1 MEREFRFNQDT
12 AVVKTTEGTI
22 QGYFDDGLYIFKG
35 VPYAE
40 AERFHDPHPAHWE
53 GIKNCT
59 SYGYVCPLLSL
70 PSPNNELLVP
80 HRYWVMNEDCM
91 NLNVWTEGLD
101 DQKRPVIVWLHGGG
115 FESGSAI
122 EHIAYEGENL
132 AKYAHSVI
140 VSVNHRLNILGY
152 FDLSD
157 YGEEYANSGNAG
169 TSDLIAA
176 LEWIR
181 DNIARFGGDPG
192 NITLFGQSGGGCKIT
207 ALLQSPAADGLFH
220 KGLIMSGVIN
230 TAVLKDAKGSGKPM
244 AEAVMKEL
252 GISDVHEL
260 EKVPYSELAKA
271 YTKVRPSLR
280 AAGLNDGGNPHPNAY
295 YFGDPLANGKG
306 FRKETAGIPL
316 IVGTV
321 FGEFSSFCP
330 TPYQKKKMTRDEQI
344 SWLKKDIGEET
355 VKTLLPLF
363 EAAYPERDV
372 VDLDQ
377 LDCIFRYPT
386 MKYIEMRAQLKAQ
399 VWSYLFNMDSVLDN
413 GTVPWHCSD
422 VPYVFHNCQYVPT
435 QVRAGSDRL
444 EDEISGAFA
453 SFARSGDFRSS
464 SLPEWKSCTPG
475 HEYTMILD
483 EHPRV
488 RENFD
493 HELIQKDND
502 LVLQHLMTRLLE
514 NAGMI
519 QH

>member
-101 DQKRPVIVWLHGGG
+101 DQKRPVIVWLHGAG

-207 ALLQSPAADGLFH
+207 ALRQSPAADGLFH

-386 MKYIEMRAQLKAQ
+386 MKYIEMRAQLKTQ

-453 SFARSGDFRSS
+453 SFARSGDFGSS
-464 SLPEWKSCTPG
+464 SLPEWKSCAPG

>member
-1 MEREFRFNQDT
+1 M
-12 AVVKTTEGTI
+12 
-22 QGYFDDGLYIFKG
+22 
-35 VPYAE
+35 
-40 AERFHDPHPAHWE
+40 
-53 GIKNCT
+53 
-59 SYGYVCPLLSL
+59 
-70 PSPNNELLVP
+70 
-80 HRYWVMNEDCM
+80 
-91 NLNVWTEGLD
+91 
-101 DQKRPVIVWLHGGG
+101 
-115 FESGSAI
+115 
-122 EHIAYEGENL
+122 
-132 AKYAHSVI
+132 
-140 VSVNHRLNILGY
+140 SVNHRLNILGY

-386 MKYIEMRAQLKAQ
+386 MKYIEMRAQLKTQ

-453 SFARSGDFRSS
+453 SFARSGDFGSS
-464 SLPEWKSCTPG
+464 SLPEWKSCSPG